1 MAVTTSR
8 VTSPSRSRVC
18 RVWASIFS
26 LTPCTLRRSA
36 LNRYPPSSSASR
48 ASTDHLPATC
58 ASTSRD
64 VQSRAKTSAIRAASG
79 SDEVT
84 HHTIRLPNL
93 WHCVIVSAL
102 GFHRGRLENDHVRR
116 HRNHRTP
123 RPARRPG
130 TARARRPGRRRRRPR
145 PHAGEGRRSRRPGP
159 PGRLLGHRDAA
170 RGPGRRRRPAPGL
183 GQRGRAAGRPA
194 HRRRRGGEDRG
205 RPARGLHQHRQRG
218 PQHEPP
224 AAGAQGHRRRAARVR
239 AAVHDLPEQLVP
251 GEVHGQVPQYL
262 ATGEVLGIDGD
273 ARIGAATRADM
284 AAATTA
290 ALLDEGT
297 AGATFELS
305 GPPITL
311 AGLAETVTDVTGTK
325 VAYRDVTPEELT
337 AILRGTGL
345 DDGTAGFVVALE
357 ESVARGDLDV
367 RGDDLGRLLGR
378 PATTLADALRADH
391 R

>member
-1 MAVTTSR
+1 MTTYAVTGTTGHLGPLVVRELLARGVPAADVVALARTPEKAADLGVPVRRADYSDTATLPEALAGVDVLLLISGSEVGRRVAQHTAVIEAAKAAGVQRVAYTSIANADHSTNPLQPEHKATED
-8 VTSPSRSRVC
+8 V
-18 RVWASIFS
+18 
-26 LTPCTLRRSA
+26 L
-36 LNRYPPSSSASR
+36 R
-48 ASTDHLPATC
+48 ASGLPF
-58 ASTSRD
+58 
-64 VQSRAKTSAIRAASG
+64 
-79 SDEVT
+79 
-84 HHTIRLPNL
+84 TIFRNN
-93 WHCVIVSAL
+93 WY
-102 GFHRGRLENDHVRR
+102 LENY
-116 HRNHRTP
+116 T
-123 RPARRPG
+123 
-130 TARARRPGRRRRRPR
+130 
-145 PHAGEGRRSRRPGP
+145 
-159 PGRLLGHRDAA
+159 
-170 RGPGRRRRPAPGL
+170 
-183 GQRGRAAGRPA
+183 
-194 HRRRRGGEDRG
+194 
-205 RPARGLHQHRQRG
+205 
-218 PQHEPP
+218 
-224 AAGAQGHRRRAARVR
+224 
-239 AAVHDLPEQLVP
+239 
-251 GEVHGQVPQYL
+251 GQVPQYL

-325 VAYRDVTPEELT
+325 VAYREVTPEELT

-367 RGDDLGRLLGR
+367 RGDDLERLLGR

>member
-1 MAVTTSR
+1 MTTYAVTGTTGHLGPLVVRELLARGVPAADVVALARTPEKAADLGVPVRRADYSDTATLPEALAGVDVLLLVSGSEVGRR
-8 VTSPSRSRVC
+8 VAQHTAVIEAAKTAGVQRV
-18 RVWASIFS
+18 
-26 LTPCTLRRSA
+26 
-36 LNRYPPSSSASR
+36 
-48 ASTDHLPATC
+48 
-58 ASTSRD
+58 ASTSIANADHSTNPLQPEHKATED
-64 VQSRAKTSAIRAASG
+64 VLRASG
-79 SDEVT
+79 LPF
-84 HHTIRLPNL
+84 TIFRNN
-93 WHCVIVSAL
+93 WY
-102 GFHRGRLENDHVRR
+102 LENY
-116 HRNHRTP
+116 T
-123 RPARRPG
+123 
-130 TARARRPGRRRRRPR
+130 
-145 PHAGEGRRSRRPGP
+145 
-159 PGRLLGHRDAA
+159 
-170 RGPGRRRRPAPGL
+170 
-183 GQRGRAAGRPA
+183 
-194 HRRRRGGEDRG
+194 
-205 RPARGLHQHRQRG
+205 
-218 PQHEPP
+218 
-224 AAGAQGHRRRAARVR
+224 
-239 AAVHDLPEQLVP
+239 
-251 GEVHGQVPQYL
+251 GQVPQYL

-311 AGLAETVTDVTGTK
+311 AGLAEAVTDVTGTK

-367 RGDDLGRLLGR
+367 PGDDLERLLGR

>member
-1 MAVTTSR
+1 MTTYAVTGTTGHLGPVVVRELLARGVPAADVVALARTPEKAADLGVPVRRADYSDTATLPEALAGVDVLLLVSGSEVGRRVAQHTAVVEAAKTAGVQRVAYTSIANADHSTNPLQPEHKATED
-8 VTSPSRSRVC
+8 V
-18 RVWASIFS
+18 
-26 LTPCTLRRSA
+26 L
-36 LNRYPPSSSASR
+36 R
-48 ASTDHLPATC
+48 ASGLPF
-58 ASTSRD
+58 
-64 VQSRAKTSAIRAASG
+64 
-79 SDEVT
+79 
-84 HHTIRLPNL
+84 TIFRNN
-93 WHCVIVSAL
+93 WY
-102 GFHRGRLENDHVRR
+102 LENY
-116 HRNHRTP
+116 T
-123 RPARRPG
+123 
-130 TARARRPGRRRRRPR
+130 
-145 PHAGEGRRSRRPGP
+145 
-159 PGRLLGHRDAA
+159 
-170 RGPGRRRRPAPGL
+170 
-183 GQRGRAAGRPA
+183 
-194 HRRRRGGEDRG
+194 
-205 RPARGLHQHRQRG
+205 
-218 PQHEPP
+218 
-224 AAGAQGHRRRAARVR
+224 
-239 AAVHDLPEQLVP
+239 
-251 GEVHGQVPQYL
+251 GQVPQYL

-367 RGDDLGRLLGR
+367 RGDDLERLLGR

>member
-1 MAVTTSR
+1 MTTYAVTGTTGHLGPLVVRELLARGVPAADVVALARTPEKAADLGVPVRRADYSDTATLPEALAGVDVLLLVSGSEVGRR
-8 VTSPSRSRVC
+8 VAQHTAV
-18 RVWASIFS
+18 VEA
-26 LTPCTLRRSA
+26 
-36 LNRYPPSSSASR
+36 
-48 ASTDHLPATC
+48 
-58 ASTSRD
+58 
-64 VQSRAKTSAIRAASG
+64 AKTAGVQRVAYTSIANA
-79 SDEVT
+79 
-84 HHTIRLPNL
+84 
-93 WHCVIVSAL
+93 
-102 GFHRGRLENDHVRR
+102 DHSTNPLQPEHKATEDV
-116 HRNHRTP
+116 
-123 RPARRPG
+123 
-130 TARARRPGRRRRRPR
+130 
-145 PHAGEGRRSRRPGP
+145 
-159 PGRLLGHRDAA
+159 L
-170 RGPGRRRRPAPGL
+170 
-183 GQRGRAAGRPA
+183 RAAG
-194 HRRRRGGEDRG
+194 
-205 RPARGLHQHRQRG
+205 
-218 PQHEPP
+218 
-224 AAGAQGHRRRAARVR
+224 
-239 AAVHDLPEQLVP
+239 LPFTIFRNNWYLENYT
-251 GEVHGQVPQYL
+251 GQVPQYL

-311 AGLAETVTDVTGTK
+311 AGLAEAVTDVTGTK

-367 RGDDLGRLLGR
+367 PGDDLERLLGR

>member
-1 MAVTTSR
+1 MTTYAVTGTTGHLGPLVVRELLARGVPAADVVALARTPEKAADLGVPVRRADYSDTATLPEALAGVDVLLLVSGSEVGRR
-8 VTSPSRSRVC
+8 VAQHTAV
-18 RVWASIFS
+18 VEA
-26 LTPCTLRRSA
+26 
-36 LNRYPPSSSASR
+36 
-48 ASTDHLPATC
+48 
-58 ASTSRD
+58 
-64 VQSRAKTSAIRAASG
+64 AKTAGVQRVAYTSIANADHSTNPLQPEHKATEDVLGASG
-79 SDEVT
+79 LPF
-84 HHTIRLPNL
+84 TIFRNN
-93 WHCVIVSAL
+93 WY
-102 GFHRGRLENDHVRR
+102 LENY
-116 HRNHRTP
+116 T
-123 RPARRPG
+123 
-130 TARARRPGRRRRRPR
+130 
-145 PHAGEGRRSRRPGP
+145 
-159 PGRLLGHRDAA
+159 
-170 RGPGRRRRPAPGL
+170 
-183 GQRGRAAGRPA
+183 
-194 HRRRRGGEDRG
+194 
-205 RPARGLHQHRQRG
+205 
-218 PQHEPP
+218 
-224 AAGAQGHRRRAARVR
+224 
-239 AAVHDLPEQLVP
+239 
-251 GEVHGQVPQYL
+251 GQVPQYL

-367 RGDDLGRLLGR
+367 RGDDLERLLGR

>member
-1 MAVTTSR
+1 MTTYAVTGTTGHLGPLVVRELLARGVPAADVVALARTPEKAADLGVPVRRADYSDTATLPEALAGVDVLLLVSGSEVGRRVAQHTAVVEAAKTAGVQRVAYTSIANADHSTNPLQPEHKATED
-8 VTSPSRSRVC
+8 V
-18 RVWASIFS
+18 
-26 LTPCTLRRSA
+26 L
-36 LNRYPPSSSASR
+36 R
-48 ASTDHLPATC
+48 ASGLPF
-58 ASTSRD
+58 
-64 VQSRAKTSAIRAASG
+64 
-79 SDEVT
+79 
-84 HHTIRLPNL
+84 TIFRNN
-93 WHCVIVSAL
+93 WY
-102 GFHRGRLENDHVRR
+102 LENY
-116 HRNHRTP
+116 T
-123 RPARRPG
+123 
-130 TARARRPGRRRRRPR
+130 
-145 PHAGEGRRSRRPGP
+145 
-159 PGRLLGHRDAA
+159 
-170 RGPGRRRRPAPGL
+170 
-183 GQRGRAAGRPA
+183 
-194 HRRRRGGEDRG
+194 
-205 RPARGLHQHRQRG
+205 
-218 PQHEPP
+218 
-224 AAGAQGHRRRAARVR
+224 
-239 AAVHDLPEQLVP
+239 
-251 GEVHGQVPQYL
+251 GQVPQYL

-311 AGLAETVTDVTGTK
+311 AGLAEAVTDVTGTK

-367 RGDDLGRLLGR
+367 PGDDLERLLGR

>member
-1 MAVTTSR
+1 MTTYAVTGTTGHLGPLVVRELLARGVPAADVVALARTPEKAADLGVPVRRADYSDTATLPEALAGVDVLLLVSGNEVGRRVAQHTAVIEAAKTAGVQRVAYTSIANADHSTNPLQPEHKATED
-8 VTSPSRSRVC
+8 V
-18 RVWASIFS
+18 
-26 LTPCTLRRSA
+26 L
-36 LNRYPPSSSASR
+36 R
-48 ASTDHLPATC
+48 ASGLPF
-58 ASTSRD
+58 
-64 VQSRAKTSAIRAASG
+64 
-79 SDEVT
+79 
-84 HHTIRLPNL
+84 TIFRNS
-93 WHCVIVSAL
+93 WY
-102 GFHRGRLENDHVRR
+102 LENY
-116 HRNHRTP
+116 T
-123 RPARRPG
+123 
-130 TARARRPGRRRRRPR
+130 
-145 PHAGEGRRSRRPGP
+145 
-159 PGRLLGHRDAA
+159 
-170 RGPGRRRRPAPGL
+170 
-183 GQRGRAAGRPA
+183 
-194 HRRRRGGEDRG
+194 
-205 RPARGLHQHRQRG
+205 
-218 PQHEPP
+218 
-224 AAGAQGHRRRAARVR
+224 
-239 AAVHDLPEQLVP
+239 
-251 GEVHGQVPQYL
+251 GQVPQYL

-311 AGLAETVTDVTGTK
+311 AGLAEAVTDVTGTK

-367 RGDDLGRLLGR
+367 PGDDLERLLGR